1 MRGYIGIAPR
11 VDVQPEMVHVAASPW
26 HRELQ
31 QVFALQG
38 RLDGTVALLIGLA
51 AAVVVL
57 LPSFWEISQHVDTMA
72 HEGGHALMGALVGRR
87 VVSVKMKVN
96 GDGAT
101 ATTGGKGLG
110 LILTGFTGYIAP
122 GLVGLGAAKLIA
134 MGHIVA
140 VLWLLLLAL
149 GLLLLVAR
157 GFFAVACVLCAGFL
171 LYLTLRYASMG
182 AQVTVA
188 YGVTWF
194 LLISGFA
201 VVVRHGV
208 NAGDAANLKSRTRLP
223 RGLWAGLWLL
233 VSVCTL
239 TLGAKLLI

>member
-1 MRGYIGIAPR
+1 
-11 VDVQPEMVHVAASPW
+11 MVASAR
-26 HRELQ
+26 HGQLQ
-31 QVFALQG
+31 QILGLQG
-38 RLDGTVALLIGLA
+38 RLNGTVALLIGLA
-51 AAVVVL
+51 AALVTLFPVL
-57 LPSFWEISQHVDTMA
+57 WEISQHVNTMA

-87 VVSVKMKVN
+87 ALSVRMEAN
-96 GDGAT
+96 GNGVTHSA
-101 ATTGGKGLG
+101 GKPGFG
-110 LILTGFTGYIAP
+110 SVLTGFVGYPAP
-122 GLVGLGAAKLIA
+122 GLLGLGGAKLIA

-140 VLWLLLLAL
+140 VLWLLALAL
-149 GLLLLVAR
+149 AVLLLVAR
-157 GFFAVACVLCAGFL
+157 GWFAVTCVLCAGFL
-171 LYLTLRYASMG
+171 LYLTLRYASTG

-201 VVVRHGV
+201 VVVSHGV

-223 RGLWAGLWLL
+223 RGLWAGLWFL